1 MSRLSTY
8 SRALPGQLARMAIFL
23 GIIAALHS
31 TGLLILSPV
40 LRWTLV
46 GIIIAAAFVPPRFSS
61 LASGIGFLAVGGVA
75 YFHYGSSLM
84 GVICG
89 ALGAWNLTEAF
100 RALRPR
106 A

>member
-1 MSRLSTY
+1 MSQHSTY
-8 SRALPGQLARMAIFL
+8 SKALPGQLARMALFL
-23 GIIAALHS
+23 GIIAALHF
-31 TGLLILSPV
+31 TALLILSPV

-46 GIIIAAAFVPPRFSS
+46 GVIVASAFVPPRLSS
-61 LASGIGFLAVGGVA
+61 LASGVGFLAVGGVA
-75 YFHYGSSLM
+75 YFHYGSTLM

-89 ALGAWNLTEAF
+89 VLGVWNLTEAF

>member
-1 MSRLSTY
+1 MAAHASY
-8 SRALPGQLARMAIFL
+8 AKALPGQLARMALYL
-23 GIIAALHS
+23 GLIALLHL
-31 TGLLILSPV
+31 TGLLVLSPV

-46 GIIIAAAFVPPRFSS
+46 GVIVASALVPPRFSS
-61 LASGIGFLAVGGVA
+61 LASGLGFLGVGGVA
-75 YFHYGSSLM
+75 YFHYGSTLV

-89 ALGAWNLTEAF
+89 VLGAWSLTEAF